1 MNATLGL
8 RAKTGRAIAVVLT
21 GSRTAPLFVWR
32 GEVSLIDPA
41 VPATGQP
48 YHEVMEMAWSESV
61 VAVRPLVLAIEA
73 VAGAVLRELI
83 ADMRARGMDVRAM
96 GVVGSAPRNLEK
108 IGNYHIRAHAAE
120 GVLFRQ
126 VLETAAKLNG
136 LPCSGYS
143 EQELNEAASGLPVA
157 AVMKN
162 LGRSAG
168 APWRADE
175 RLAATAAWL
184 ALMIGHRS

>member
-1 MNATLGL
+1 MPATLGL

-32 GEVSLIDPA
+32 GEVSLVDPA

-48 YHEVMEMAWSESV
+48 YHEVMEMPWSEAV
-61 VAVRPLVLAIEA
+61 VAVRPLVAAIEA
-73 VAGAVLRELI
+73 VAVVALKALI
-83 ADMRARGMDVRAM
+83 ADMRARGMDVRAI
-96 GVVGSAPRNLEK
+96 GVVGSAPRGLEK

-126 VLETAAKLNG
+126 VLETAAKTNG

-143 EQELNEAASGLPVA
+143 EEGLKEAASGLPVT
-157 AVMKN
+157 AVMKK
-162 LGRSAG
+162 LGHSAG
-168 APWRADE
+168 SPWRMDE

-184 ALMIGHRS
+184 AQRA